1 MKKFLILLVLSF
13 CVLQQTYSQKFGYMD
28 LDFITS
34 KMPEYKKAQDE
45 INQFSEKWAKDI
57 QDKFAEVDKMQRA
70 YMAEE
75 VLLTEE
81 LKRKRQNDIKAKEL
95 EAREYNN
102 KVFGTDGLLFQKK
115 KDLIKPI
122 LEKIQRS
129 VDKVA
134 VQRKIDLLFDKSS
147 NTSLIYT
154 NPIHDCTDYILEDLG
169 IELKPAAAPTAP
181 SINSGSAP
189 AASKPTN
196 ATQKANSGAQPAAK
210 TGSSGKAS
218 STTRKPK

>member
-1 MKKFLILLVLSF
+1 MKKYLILLALSF
-13 CVLQQTYSQKFGYMD
+13 CFSQQTYSQKFGYMD

-45 INQFSEKWAKDI
+45 INRFSENWAKEI

-75 VLLTEE
+75 VLLTED
-81 LKRKRQNDIKAKEL
+81 LKKKRQNDIKEKEL

-102 KVFGTDGLLFQKK
+102 KVFGTYGLLFQKK
-115 KDLIKPI
+115 KDLIKPV

-147 NTSLIYT
+147 SGSLIYT
-154 NPIHDCTDYILEDLG
+154 NPVHDCTDYIMEDLG
-169 IELKPAAAPTAP
+169 IELKPAAAPPASTIP
-181 SINSGSAP
+181 GTVP
-189 AASKPTN
+189 AASKPSSTGS
-196 ATQKANSGAQPAAK
+196 KKVG
-210 TGSSGKAS
+210 TGSSTTEKTESTGKSS